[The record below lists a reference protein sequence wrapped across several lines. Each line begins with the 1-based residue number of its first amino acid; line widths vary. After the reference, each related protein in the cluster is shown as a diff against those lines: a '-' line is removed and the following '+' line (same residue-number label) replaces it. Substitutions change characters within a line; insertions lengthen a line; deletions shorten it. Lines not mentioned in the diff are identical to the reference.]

1 MRVDSTASTH
11 GNHAFSNVD
20 INMYIRARTYYS
32 ESSPAGGVHPFHLAL
47 QNDDPR
53 LHRIRVVT
61 IIGKSFAWFMRAAVL
76 YGRWFMQKGVGFAQM
91 YHRAVKMKPVYTL
104 SEQNDESYRCQMK
117 DPTIDR
123 LVGFVVTQ
131 YIGNS

>member
-1 MRVDSTASTH
+1 
-11 GNHAFSNVD
+11 
-20 INMYIRARTYYS
+20 MYIRARTYYS

-53 LHRIRVVT
+53 LHRIHVVT

-76 YGRWFMQKGVGFAQM
+76 YGRWFMRKGVDFVQIC
-91 YHRAVKMKPVYTL
+91 YRAVNMKSVSYTL

-123 LVGFVVTQ
+123 LVEFIVTR
-131 YIGNS
+131 YISNS